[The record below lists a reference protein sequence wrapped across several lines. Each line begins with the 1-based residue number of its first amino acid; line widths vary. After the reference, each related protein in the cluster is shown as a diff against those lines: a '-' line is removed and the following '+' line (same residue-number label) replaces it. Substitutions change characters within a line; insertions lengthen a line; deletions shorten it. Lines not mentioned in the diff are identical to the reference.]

1 MLRKLRKMTGARV
14 SPLAVS
20 VASTRKNAR
29 VILKLNFIE
38 RFFAL
43 RTHGKR
49 DARAPVRCVTSA
61 IEIYRIK
68 SPLVIMTLVF

>member
-1 MLRKLRKMTGARV
+1 MLRKLRKMTGARA
-14 SPLAVS
+14 SPLAMS

-43 RTHGKR
+43 RTHSKR
-49 DARAPVRCVTSA
+49 DARAPVRCVTS
-61 IEIYRIK
+61 
-68 SPLVIMTLVF
+68 VINKHLR

>member
-1 MLRKLRKMTGARV
+1 MKRNYLLMLRKVRKMTGARA
-14 SPLAVS
+14 SPLAMS

-29 VILKLNFIE
+29 VILKLNSIE

-49 DARAPVRCVTSA
+49 DARAPVRCVTSV
-61 IEIYRIK
+61 IYY
-68 SPLVIMTLVF
+68 LVVP